1 MYKKIQPFVYNALL
15 KGHFKG
21 QVIPIK
27 SLLALWASN
36 DINPH
41 DGTISEV
48 IVDGYVTDILIEN
61 WDMYQVDDT
70 AEIMSL
76 TELEKIAPKA
86 EILWIWKK

>member
-1 MYKKIQPFVYNALL
+1 MYRKIQPFIHNPLL
-15 KGHFKG
+15 KGE
-21 QVIPIK
+21 VI
-27 SLLALWASN
+27 SLKNFLSLN
-36 DINPH
+36 EHRDITPY

-48 IVDGYVTDILIEN
+48 IVDGYVTDILIAN

-76 TELEKIAPKA
+76 RELEKIAPNA

>member
-1 MYKKIQPFVYNALL
+1 MFRKIQPFLQNTLL
-15 KGHFKG
+15 KG
-21 QVIPIK
+21 QVI
-27 SLLALWASN
+27 SLKNFLSAN
-36 DINPH
+36 EHRNITPY

-48 IVDGYVTDILIEN
+48 IVDGYVTDILIAN

-76 TELEKIAPKA
+76 RELEKIVPNA